1 MFPLLSMYLGDPV
14 LASLRRGN
22 ETESDQHNMVTG
34 IKMLTRIKLT
44 FFVSLMAMLFSGAL
58 PLQAGAPTE
67 EIRTAV
73 DKGVQILKSAKLD
86 SSKQRAQVIDQLRE
100 IVYTRFDFEE
110 MAKRSLGSHWRRLSP
125 QQQKEFVSAFTELLE
140 TTYAEKI
147 DLYEGQQVEYVGETI
162 DKNYAEVNTRVIGK
176 NRETYLV
183 DYRLHLVDGKW
194 RIYDV
199 IAEHIS
205 LVNNYRSQF
214 NRVVVNSSVED
225 LIKRIKQKSN

>member
-1 MFPLLSMYLGDPV
+1 
-14 LASLRRGN
+14 
-22 ETESDQHNMVTG
+22 
-34 IKMLTRIKLT
+34 MLTRIRLT
-44 FFVSLMAMLFSGAL
+44 FFVSLFALLFCGAL

-86 SSKQRAQVIDQLRE
+86 SNKDRAKVIDQLRE

-125 QQQKEFVSAFTELLE
+125 QQQKEFVTAFTDLLE
-140 TTYAEKI
+140 TTYADKI
-147 DLYEGQQVEYVGETI
+147 DLYEGQQVEFVGETI
-162 DKNYAEVNTRVIGK
+162 DKNYAEVNTRVVGK
-176 NRETYLV
+176 NRENYSV
-183 DYRLHLVDGKW
+183 DYRLHQVGGKW

-199 IAEHIS
+199 VAENIS

-214 NRVVVNSSVED
+214 NRVVVNSSVEE

>member
-1 MFPLLSMYLGDPV
+1 MIFC
-14 LASLRRGN
+14 
-22 ETESDQHNMVTG
+22 
-34 IKMLTRIKLT
+34 
-44 FFVSLMAMLFSGAL
+44 GAL

-67 EIRTAV
+67 EIRTAI
-73 DKGVQILKSAKLD
+73 DQGVQILKSAKLD

-125 QQQKEFVSAFTELLE
+125 PQQKEFVTAFTELLE
-140 TTYAEKI
+140 TTYADKI
-147 DLYEGQQVEYVGETI
+147 DLYEGQQVEYTGETI

-176 NRETYLV
+176 NRESYSV
-183 DYRLHLVDGKW
+183 DYRLQQVGGKW

-199 IAEHIS
+199 VAENIS

-214 NRVVVNSSVED
+214 NRIVVNSSFEE
-225 LIKRIKQKSN
+225 LIKRIKQKSS

>member
-1 MFPLLSMYLGDPV
+1 MHL
-14 LASLRRGN
+14 
-22 ETESDQHNMVTG
+22 
-34 IKMLTRIKLT
+34 RIKLT
-44 FFVSLMAMLFSGAL
+44 LLVSLITMLFLGAL
-58 PLQAGAPTE
+58 PLHAGAPTE
-67 EIRTAV
+67 EIRTAI
-73 DKGVQILKSAKLD
+73 DQGVQILKSAKLE

-125 QQQKEFVSAFTELLE
+125 QQQKEFVTAFTELLE
-140 TTYAEKI
+140 TTYADKL

-162 DKNYAEVNTRVIGK
+162 DKNYAEVNTRVIGRS
-176 NRETYLV
+176 RETYSV
-183 DYRLHLVDGKW
+183 DYRLHQVGGQW

-199 IAEHIS
+199 VAENIS

-214 NRVVVNSSVED
+214 NRVVVNSSVEE

>member
-1 MFPLLSMYLGDPV
+1 
-14 LASLRRGN
+14 
-22 ETESDQHNMVTG
+22 
-34 IKMLTRIKLT
+34 MLTRIKLT
-44 FFVSLMAMLFSGAL
+44 FFVSLLALLFCGAL
-58 PLQAGAPTE
+58 PVQAGAPTE
-67 EIRTAV
+67 EIRTAI
-73 DKGVQILKSAKLD
+73 DKGVQILKAAKLD
-86 SSKQRAQVIDQLRE
+86 SSKDRTKVINQLRE

-125 QQQKEFVSAFTELLE
+125 QQQKEFVTAFTDLLE
-140 TTYAEKI
+140 TTYADKI

-176 NRETYLV
+176 NRENYSV
-183 DYRLHLVDGKW
+183 DYRLHEMGGKW

-199 IAEHIS
+199 VAENIS

-214 NRVVVNSSVED
+214 NRVVVNSSVEE

>member
-1 MFPLLSMYLGDPV
+1 MHL
-14 LASLRRGN
+14 
-22 ETESDQHNMVTG
+22 Q
-34 IKMLTRIKLT
+34 IKLT
-44 FFVSLMAMLFSGAL
+44 FLVSLITMLCLGAL
-58 PLQAGAPTE
+58 PLHAGAPTE
-67 EIRTAV
+67 EIRTAI
-73 DKGVQILKSAKLD
+73 DQGVQILKSAKLD

-125 QQQKEFVSAFTELLE
+125 QQQKEFVTAFTELLE
-140 TTYAEKI
+140 TTYADKL

-162 DKNYAEVNTRVIGK
+162 DKNYAEVNTRVIGR
-176 NRETYLV
+176 NRETYSV
-183 DYRLHLVDGKW
+183 DYRLHQVGGQW

-199 IAEHIS
+199 VAENIS

-214 NRVVVNSSVED
+214 NRVVVNSSVEE

>member
-1 MFPLLSMYLGDPV
+1 MH
-14 LASLRRGN
+14 RR
-22 ETESDQHNMVTG
+22 T
-34 IKMLTRIKLT
+34 KLT
-44 FFVSLMAMLFSGAL
+44 FVVSLVAMIFCGAL

-67 EIRTAV
+67 EIRTAI
-73 DKGVQILKSAKLD
+73 DQGVQILKSAKLD

-125 QQQKEFVSAFTELLE
+125 PQQKEFVTAFTELLE
-140 TTYAEKI
+140 TTYADKI
-147 DLYEGQQVEYVGETI
+147 DLYEGQQVEYTGETI

-176 NRETYLV
+176 NRESYSV
-183 DYRLHLVDGKW
+183 DYRLHQVGGKW

-199 IAEHIS
+199 VAENIS

-214 NRVVVNSSVED
+214 NRIVVNSSFEE
-225 LIKRIKQKSN
+225 LIKRIKQKSS

>member
-1 MFPLLSMYLGDPV
+1 
-14 LASLRRGN
+14 
-22 ETESDQHNMVTG
+22 
-34 IKMLTRIKLT
+34 MLTRIKLT
-44 FFVSLMAMLFSGAL
+44 FFVLLGAMPFFAAL
-58 PLQAGAPTE
+58 PLHAGAPTE
-67 EIRTAV
+67 EIRTAI

-86 SSKQRAQVIDQLRE
+86 SGKQRAQVIEQLRE
-100 IVYTRFDFEE
+100 IVYTRFDFDE

-125 QQQKEFVSAFTELLE
+125 QQQKEFVTAFRELLE
-140 TTYAEKI
+140 TTYADKI

-183 DYRLHLVDGKW
+183 DYRLHQVDGKW

-199 IAEHIS
+199 VAENIS

-214 NRVVVNSSVED
+214 NRVVVNSSVEE